1 MRTLRWIGLIAG
13 IGGLALAA
21 GPAGAVSPREAPAA
35 PQPSFEV
42 RIAAVVNDQVI
53 SVQDLD
59 SRLKM
64 VMLSS
69 NLPDTP
75 QTRARLAPQVLRT
88 LIDEQLQL
96 QEAKRKHVTA
106 TDAELKRAIAQL
118 EQQNHMQPGQ
128 LETFL
133 KAHDIEPS
141 ALINQITAAIVW
153 AKLVKRRV
161 IESNPISDG
170 QIETTLARLKRT
182 EDEPESRVAEIFL
195 PVDNPEQDGQV
206 QQLAQRLIQQM
217 RQGARFS
224 GIAQQFSQ
232 SASAAVG
239 GDIGW
244 VRPDELDPKLGKA
257 VAGMRPGELS
267 PPIRTRAGYY
277 LLLVLDRRSGKSD
290 DPQDATLQLAQVVF
304 PLTPGASPAVRR
316 AVVAAAE
323 SVRAAAPSG
332 CDQLLKIS
340 KARATSPLT
349 SEGELRV
356 SQIAPAMRKI
366 LLSLPVGQPSPPIV
380 QKNGVGIVMVCGKGV
395 PHSAVL
401 TEQSVEE
408 MLVRQKLDTIAR
420 SYMRELRQAAYVDIR
435 V

>member
-1 MRTLRWIGLIAG
+1 MKALRRLGLIIG
-13 IGGLALAA
+13 ICGLSLAA
-21 GPAGAVSPREAPAA
+21 GPAGAVSPGAAPAA
-35 PQPSFEV
+35 PPPSFEV

-75 QTRARLAPQVLRT
+75 QMRKKLAPRVLRT

-106 TDAELKRAIAQL
+106 TDAELKRAIEQL

-128 LETFL
+128 LIPFL
-133 KAHDIEPS
+133 KAHGIEPS
-141 ALINQITAAIVW
+141 ALLNQITAAIVW
-153 AKLVKRRV
+153 AKLVRRRAV
-161 IESNPISDG
+161 ETNPISDE
-170 QIETTLARLKRT
+170 QIERTLARLKRT
-182 EDEPESRVAEIFL
+182 ADEPESHVAEIFL
-195 PVDNPEQDGQV
+195 PVDSPDQDAKV
-206 QQLAQRLIQQM
+206 KRLAQRLIQQM

-224 GIAQQFSQ
+224 AIAQQFSQ
-232 SASAAVG
+232 SATAAVG

-257 VAGMRPGELS
+257 IAGMQPGELS

-277 LLLVLDRRSGKSD
+277 LLLVLDRRNGKAGGPGD
-290 DPQDATLQLAQVVF
+290 ETMRLAQVVF
-304 PLTPGASPAVRR
+304 PLPPGASPAVRR
-316 AVVAAAE
+316 AVIMAAE
-323 SVRAAAPSG
+323 SVRAAHPSG
-332 CDQLLKIS
+332 CAQLLKDS
-340 KARATSPLT
+340 KARSSPLT
-349 SEGELRV
+349 SEGTLRV

-366 LLSLPVGQPSPPIV
+366 LTALPVGQPSEPIV
-380 QKNGVGIVMVCGKGV
+380 QKNGVGVVMVCAKAA
-395 PHSAVL
+395 PQAPTPL
-401 TEQSVEE
+401 TRQEVEE
-408 MLVRQKLDTIAR
+408 LLIRRRLDRIAR
-420 SYMRELRQAAYVDIR
+420 SYMLQLRQAAYVDVR